1 MLNIIIFSKDR
12 AAQLDLLLRSLKSS
26 FKEIDSVK
34 INVLYNSSNE
44 SFYNSYLQ
52 LAEHKENINSTQ
64 FISDNLYGSFKESL
78 LKILNLKNELTMF
91 LVDDI
96 IFKSEWSLNDHE
108 IQFVKNN
115 NEIIAHSLR
124 LWNGIDHCYAT
135 NKPNSIPKFVKKC
148 IWNWTTADGDWNYPM
163 SVDGNIYR
171 TNFIFEKINQINFKN
186 PNQLEAGLAATAD
199 HTKQYMSCYV
209 EQSKLLNIPANIV
222 QTVYSNRHGNIL
234 SAEELNNNFVVGK
247 RLSYEHI
254 KNYSNNT
261 VHVELPLKWIGE

>member
-12 AAQLDLLLRSLKSS
+12 AAQLDLLLRSFKSS
-26 FKEIDSVK
+26 LRESDSLK
-34 INVLYNSSNE
+34 INVCYNFSNE
-44 SFYNSYLQ
+44 LFQKSYLQ
-52 LAEHKENINSTQ
+52 LSSQQENMNSVE
-64 FISDNLYGSFKESL
+64 FISDNLYGSFKQSL
-78 LKILNLKNELTMF
+78 IKSLNINNKLTMF

-96 IFKSEWSLNDHE
+96 VFKSEWSLNDNE

-135 NKPNSIPKFVKKC
+135 NNPNSIPKFVKGC
-148 IWNWTTADGDWNYPM
+148 IWNWTAAAGDWNYPM

-171 TNFIFEKINQINFKN
+171 TDFIFEKINQINFKN

-199 HTKQYMSCYV
+199 RTKQYMSCYAKG
-209 EQSKLLNIPANIV
+209 SKLLNIPANIV
-222 QTVYSNRHGNIL
+222 QDVYANRHGNIL
-234 SAEELNNNFVVGK
+234 SAEELNNNFLSGK

-254 KNYSNNT
+254 INYSNNT